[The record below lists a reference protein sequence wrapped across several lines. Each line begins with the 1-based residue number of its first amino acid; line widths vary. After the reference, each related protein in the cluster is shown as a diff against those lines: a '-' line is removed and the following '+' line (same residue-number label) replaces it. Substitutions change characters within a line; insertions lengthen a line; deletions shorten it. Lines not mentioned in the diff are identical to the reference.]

1 MTPRT
6 PVTVAP
12 ANPSVLP
19 TGHATVAGH
28 VDIYTGAG
36 RLNRHEVLPPDDL
49 VHAFARTVGESPL
62 PGT

>member
-36 RLNRHEVLPPDDL
+36 RLSRDEVLLSDDI
-49 VHAFARTVGESPL
+49 VHAFARPLAESAL
-62 PGT
+62 PGR